1 MLNETML
8 FIWVWLVTVCFAY
21 QVGKEHGERRACE
34 RLRKS
39 VSGDEAK
46 H

>member
-21 QVGKEHGERRACE
+21 QLGKEPGERLACE
-34 RLRKS
+34 RLHNP
-39 VSGDEAK
+39 VSRDETK
-46 H
+46 Q